1 MFSTAYSADAKWNDA
16 YWTHDRFNELL
27 VKARSE
33 VNDSLRREMY
43 VEMQQI
49 VRDEG
54 GTIVPLFSD
63 QVGAATTKL
72 KYNEPLTGHY
82 EFDGE
87 RAFERWWFA

>member
-1 MFSTAYSADAKWNDA
+1 MPDKIKNPDTLSSM
-16 YWTHDRFNELL
+16 L
-27 VKARSE
+27 
-33 VNDSLRREMY
+33 
-43 VEMQQI
+43 

-63 QVGAATTKL
+63 QVGAATTRL
-72 KYNEPLTGHY
+72 KCNEPLTGHY